1 MPFKNIL
8 TKKIG
13 QIVHEV
19 IRIIAKK
26 KNENTTSIGFE
37 EVNGLQ
43 TNSQ

>member
-19 IRIIAKK
+19 IRIIALSGKEK
-26 KNENTTSIGFE
+26 ERKYNLDW
-37 EVNGLQ
+37 V
-43 TNSQ
+43 